1 MERRGVE
8 VTTVNDGGDAIAALE
23 RGQTFALILL
33 DIMMPRV
40 NGFDV
45 FRWMSEHEVHMPVI
59 VMTAGDTVLS
69 RIDVSVVA
77 ATIQKP
83 FDLDRLAA
91 LASDLCGLPAP
102 GDAAA
107 DKPQRPA
114 PETDEL
120 TGTR

>member
-8 VTTVNDGGDAIAALE
+8 VTAVNDGYDAIAVLE
-23 RGQTFALILL
+23 EGQTFALILL

-40 NGFDV
+40 NGIDV
-45 FRWMSEHEVHMPVI
+45 LRWMSEHNVNMPVI

-69 RIDVSVVA
+69 RLDVSVVA
-77 ATIQKP
+77 ATVQKP

-91 LASDLCGLPAP
+91 LASDLCGLPAG
-102 GDAAA
+102 GDNANETQ
-107 DKPQRPA
+107 QRTP

-120 TGTR
+120 TRSG